1 MRKSLLWCLALAV
14 FFPVYGWQLGCKS
27 CQKDTN
33 EFHQPIVQSKSWESI
48 HNPATLLIL
57 RTICAGSRW
66 MCFKIVL
73 YSSMFTSVN
82 LLLDCQQP
90 AWSFGLNGQKYLRPT
105 KAPII
110 VNRSP
115 TIFGNICPTV
125 FGHLCIWHYFNSAI
139 FVMGNICICQTGR
152 REVHVARQAEPNW
165 GHGGRGRRRTGS
177 VVLVGNGDELST
189 LSSSDKNIFWNL
201 EIIPLSKFEEDSVLW
216 VMVVEVGGEVED
228 LSTPSYLDQ
237 RITENSQLR

>member
-1 MRKSLLWCLALAV
+1 MN
-14 FFPVYGWQLGCKS
+14 F
-27 CQKDTN
+27 TN
-33 EFHQPIVQSKSWESI
+33 PSFNLKVGKVSIILPAHFSSSGPYVQEVVE
-48 HNPATLLIL
+48 
-57 RTICAGSRW
+57 C
-66 MCFKIVL
+66 VL